1 MDKVYANYENGTLKE
16 IEFFINRKRI
26 LRVKVN
32 E

>member
-1 MDKVYANYENGTLKE
+1 MDKVYANYENGNLKE